1 MPPVTPGVVRLIVLN
16 YNGGPFVLRCLEHLH
31 ALDWPADQLDLVL
44 VDNASTDGS
53 ADAVAARFPR
63 VRVIRNGRNT
73 GFPANNLALTDLDGV
88 RYVGLVNSDAFV
100 APDFVRTLVGALDAD
115 PGLGAVSPRM
125 VFAPRFVDVT
135 LDAPADDGAPGD
147 PRKLALRVSGVRV
160 DGRDAGADIH
170 VGEGGWGIEHD
181 ASGPFRWTAGHA
193 VLRVP
198 VDDGLGA
205 RRGGPQ
211 VGGGPD
217 DEATVSVE
225 LRLAAAGARTA
236 TLTGGGPA
244 VVAEVD
250 HTPRWFALTVTG
262 KPYDV
267 VQNAGSMIFVDGAGA
282 DRGFLERDGGQFDQA
297 TEVFAW
303 CGGAVLLRPA
313 YVAHTGC
320 FDERFFL
327 YYEDTD
333 WSWRGRARGWRYRYV
348 PEAVVRHL
356 HAASSGEGSEV
367 FAYHVERN
375 RLLMLVKNAPAGLAA
390 GQVLRYVLITASYA
404 RRDIVRRLAAG
415 HRPAVTVVRRRVTSF
430 AGFMRLL
437 PAMLTSR
444 RELRR
449 RQVVPDA
456 ELLSWL
462 VPREDA

>member
-1 MPPVTPGVVRLIVLN
+1 MPPVSPGVVRLIVLN
-16 YNGGPFVLRCLEHLH
+16 YNGGPFVLRCVEHLH
-31 ALDWPADQLDLVL
+31 RLDWPADQLDLVL

-53 ADAVAARFPR
+53 ADAVAERHPGMR
-63 VRVIRNGRNT
+63 IIRNARNT
-73 GFPANNLALTDLDGV
+73 GFPANNLALGDLDGV

-100 APDFVRTLVGALDAD
+100 APGFVRTLVDALDAD

-135 LDAPADDGAPGD
+135 VDAPAGDGNPGD
-147 PRKLALRVSGVRV
+147 PRRLALRVSGVRV
-160 DGRDAGADIH
+160 DGRDAWADLH

-198 VDDGLGA
+198 VDDGLG
-205 RRGGPQ
+205 G
-211 VGGGPD
+211 VPD
-217 DEATVSVE
+217 DEATVTVE
-225 LRLAAAGARTA
+225 LRLAADGPRTA
-236 TLTGGGPA
+236 SLTGGGPA
-244 VVAEVD
+244 VRVEVD
-250 HTPRWFALTVTG
+250 RTPRWFPVTVTG

-267 VQNAGSMIFVDGAGA
+267 VQNAGSMVFVDGAGA
-282 DRGFLERDGGQFDQA
+282 DRGFLERDDGQFDHA

-313 YVAHTGC
+313 YVEHTGA

-348 PEAVVRHL
+348 PDAVVRHL

-375 RLLMLVKNAPAGLAA
+375 RLLMLVKNAPAGLVVE
-390 GQVLRYVLITASYA
+390 QVLRYVLITASYA

-430 AGFMRLL
+430 AGFVRLL
-437 PAMLTSR
+437 PAMLASR
-444 RELRR
+444 RVSRR
-449 RQVVPDA
+449 HQVVPDG

-462 VPREDA
+462 VPREDS